1 MLKKKKINIILALH
15 FMQTV
20 SKLREI
26 MVVLHAMELEYIIAR
41 LSQLGRQGQKKKVD
55 NLRLYENLPKGYSIF
70 FFFFSITYNFVCV
83 HFYTLKH

>member
-70 FFFFSITYNFVCV
+70 FFFFNY
-83 HFYTLKH
+83 L